1 VVIIQS
7 LARVLDTAV
16 HPIRSHY
23 DAAGEIY
30 HLAIAPLDAPVPG
43 GSSGGS
49 LALAGPAQRINTQ
62 AAGGAARG

>member
-1 VVIIQS
+1 VIIIQS

-16 HPIRSHY
+16 HQTRHY

-30 HLAIAPLDAPVPG
+30 HLAIAPLDTPVPG